1 MIRDNNYRYII
12 CSDGSTLKVDQESCG
27 KSGAAAVIYDNN
39 LLNDPVML
47 KRDLGTQSNNYVAE
61 LVGIN
66 IGLKYLE
73 SCIETGSAL
82 FLVDCLPALNSSFS
96 SKIGKTYTNEV
107 AQNVLLTRQ
116 LLEKGWEIEA
126 TWMPGHE
133 GFQANELADKLAK
146 EVAGTAKNPH
156 YPCDRRIILNQLRER
171 VINNWQFRYQLNCFG
186 HQVYG
191 ICDKVDKWFN
201 PNIPGIRSLFQLVSG
216 HTKLNTSQVRY
227 NPLVTDDKCSCGMRE
242 TPDNNNNNMLP

>member
-1 MIRDNNYRYII
+1 MDLAFKQIMYMSTKTIRINIHRQFFLEVPPNIVNNTIVKPSSDKKTQIESVNNMIRDNNYRYII

-146 EVAGTAKNPH
+146 EVT
-156 YPCDRRIILNQLRER
+156 
-171 VINNWQFRYQLNCFG
+171 
-186 HQVYG
+186 
-191 ICDKVDKWFN
+191 
-201 PNIPGIRSLFQLVSG
+201 
-216 HTKLNTSQVRY
+216 
-227 NPLVTDDKCSCGMRE
+227 
-242 TPDNNNNNMLP
+242 